1 MRLSQKLNLWQKLLK
16 KKMSKLVVIN
26 QDAKIGKNVKIDS
39 FSSIHENVIIGDNC
53 WIGSNVTIYP
63 GARIGANCQIFPGAV
78 ISAIPQDLKFQG
90 ENTTAVIGE
99 NVIIRECVTI
109 NRGTSHSNTTIV
121 GDNTFLMA
129 YSHVAHDCVINNN
142 VIIANGVAIAGH
154 VEIDEYAII
163 GGLSAIQQFSK
174 IGKFSMVSGGSLVR
188 KDVPPYIKVAKEP
201 LRFIGINKIG
211 LKRNNFNKEK
221 IENIS
226 SIFRIIFQEGNNI
239 SKAIEILEK
248 NHDCSNEK
256 QEILKFIKNSK
267 TGIIKGFY

>member
-1 MRLSQKLNLWQKLLK
+1 
-16 KKMSKLVVIN
+16 MSKLVVIN
-26 QDAKIGKNVKIDS
+26 KNAKIGKNLKIDS

-63 GARIGANCQIFPGAV
+63 GARIGSNCQIFPGAV

-90 ENTTAVIGE
+90 EKTTVIIGN

-109 NRGTSHSNTTIV
+109 NRGTSHSNTTLI
-121 GDNTFLMA
+121 GDHTFLMA
-129 YSHVAHDCVINNN
+129 YSHVAHDCIINNN

-154 VEIDEYAII
+154 VEIDEYAIV

-211 LKRNNFNKEK
+211 LKRNNFEKEK
-221 IENIS
+221 IEQIS

-239 SKAIEILEK
+239 SKAIKILEK
-248 NHDCSNEK
+248 HQDDSTEK
-256 QEILKFIKNSK
+256 KEILKFIKNSK

>member
-1 MRLSQKLNLWQKLLK
+1 
-16 KKMSKLVVIN
+16 MS
-26 QDAKIGKNVKIDS
+26 
-39 FSSIHENVIIGDNC
+39 IGDNC

-63 GARIGANCQIFPGAV
+63 GARIGSNCQIFPGAV

-90 ENTTAVIGE
+90 EDTTAIIGN

-109 NRGTSHSNTTIV
+109 NRGTGHSNTTHV

-129 YSHVAHDCVINNN
+129 YSHIAHDCCIKNN

-154 VEIDEYAII
+154 VEIDEHAII

-211 LKRNNFNKEK
+211 LKRNSFNKEE

-226 SIFRIIFQEGNNI
+226 AIFRVIFQDGNNI

-248 NHDCSNEK
+248 SQGNSSEK
-256 QEILKFIKNSK
+256 KEILKFIKNSK
-267 TGIIKGFY
+267 IGIVKGFY

>member
-1 MRLSQKLNLWQKLLK
+1 MKEFTKI
-16 KKMSKLVVIN
+16 SK
-26 QDAKIGKNVKIDS
+26 DAIIGKNLHIDP
-39 FSSIHENVIIGDNC
+39 FSVIHENVIIGDNC

-63 GARIGANCQIFPGAV
+63 GARIGSNCQIFPGAV
-78 ISAIPQDLKFQG
+78 ISAIPQDLKFNG
-90 ENTTAVIGE
+90 EDTTAIIGD

-109 NRGTSHSNTTIV
+109 NRGTSYCNKTMV

-129 YSHVAHDCVINNN
+129 YSHVAHDCIIKNN

-163 GGLSAIQQFSK
+163 GGLSAIQQFTK
-174 IGKFSMVSGGSLVR
+174 IGKFSMISGGSLVR

-211 LKRNNFNKEK
+211 LERNNFKKNE
-221 IENIS
+221 IDNIS

-239 SKAIEILEK
+239 SKAIEIIEK
-248 NHDCSNEK
+248 SDKKDNEK
-256 QEILKFIKNSK
+256 AEILKFIKNSK
-267 TGIIKGFY
+267 IGIVKGFY

>member
-1 MRLSQKLNLWQKLLK
+1 MN
-16 KKMSKLVVIN
+16 KLVDIN
-26 QDAKIGKNVKIDS
+26 KNAQIGKNLKIEA

-63 GARIGANCQIFPGAV
+63 GARIGSNCQIFPGSV
-78 ISAIPQDLKFQG
+78 ISAIPQDLKFKG
-90 ENTTAVIGE
+90 ENTTAFIGN

-109 NRGTSHSNTTIV
+109 NRGTSYSDTTIV
-121 GDNTFLMA
+121 EDNCFLMA
-129 YSHVAHDCVINNN
+129 YSHVAHDCIIKNN
-142 VIIANGVAIAGH
+142 VIVANGVAIAGH

-174 IGKFSMVSGGSLVR
+174 IGKFSMISGGSLVR

-211 LKRNNFNKEK
+211 LKRNNFKKEQ

-239 SKAIEILEK
+239 SKAIEIIEK
-248 NHDCSNEK
+248 NEEISNEK
-256 QEILKFIKNSK
+256 KEILKFIKNSK
-267 TGIIKGFY
+267 SGIVKGFY

>member
-1 MRLSQKLNLWQKLLK
+1 MKEFTKI
-16 KKMSKLVVIN
+16 SK
-26 QDAKIGKNVKIDS
+26 DAIIGKNLQIDP
-39 FSSIHENVIIGDNC
+39 FSVIHENVIIGDNC

-63 GARIGANCQIFPGAV
+63 GARIGSNCQIFPGAV
-78 ISAIPQDLKFQG
+78 ISAIPQDLKFKG
-90 ENTTAVIGE
+90 EDTTAIIGN

-109 NRGTSHSNTTIV
+109 NRGTSYCNKTMV

-129 YSHVAHDCVINNN
+129 YSHVAHDCIIKNN

-163 GGLSAIQQFSK
+163 GGLSAIQQFTK
-174 IGKFSMVSGGSLVR
+174 IGKFSMISGGSLVR

-211 LKRNNFNKEK
+211 LERNNFEK
-221 IENIS
+221 TEIDNIS

-239 SKAIEILEK
+239 SKAIEIIEK
-248 NHDCSNEK
+248 SDKKDNEK
-256 QEILKFIKNSK
+256 AEILKFIKNSK
-267 TGIIKGFY
+267 IGIVKGFY

>member
-1 MRLSQKLNLWQKLLK
+1 MTEFTKI
-16 KKMSKLVVIN
+16 SK
-26 QDAKIGKNVKIDS
+26 DAIIGKNLHIDP
-39 FSSIHENVIIGDNC
+39 FSVIHENVIIGDNC

-63 GARIGANCQIFPGAV
+63 GARIGSNCQIFPGAV
-78 ISAIPQDLKFQG
+78 ISAIPQDLKFKG
-90 ENTTAVIGE
+90 EDTTAIIGD

-109 NRGTSHSNTTIV
+109 NRGTSYCNKTMV

-129 YSHVAHDCVINNN
+129 YSHVAHDCIIKNN

-163 GGLSAIQQFSK
+163 GGLSAIQQFTK
-174 IGKFSMVSGGSLVR
+174 IGKFSMISGGSLVR

-211 LKRNNFNKEK
+211 LERNNFKKTE
-221 IENIS
+221 IDNIS

-239 SKAIEILEK
+239 SKAIEIIEK
-248 NHDCSNEK
+248 SDKKDNEK
-256 QEILKFIKNSK
+256 AEILKFIKNSK
-267 TGIIKGFY
+267 IGIVKGFY

>member
-1 MRLSQKLNLWQKLLK
+1 
-16 KKMSKLVVIN
+16 MSKLTLISKK
-26 QDAKIGKNVKIDS
+26 AKIGSNLKIDP

-53 WIGSNVTIYP
+53 WIGSNVTIFP
-63 GARIGANCQIFPGAV
+63 GARIGSNCQIFPGAV

-90 ENTTAVIGE
+90 EDTTTFIGD

-109 NRGTSHSNTTIV
+109 NRGTSHSKTTKV

-129 YSHVAHDCVINNN
+129 YSHVAHDCIIKNN
-142 VIIANGVAIAGH
+142 VILANGVAIAGH

-174 IGKFSMVSGGSLVR
+174 IGKFSMISGGSLVR

-201 LRFIGINKIG
+201 LRFIGINTIG
-211 LKRNNFNKEK
+211 LKRHDFSKDQ
-221 IENIS
+221 IENIAS
-226 SIFRIIFQEGNNI
+226 VFRIIFQDGNNI

-248 NHDCSNEK
+248 NQDKSHEK
-256 QEILKFIKNSK
+256 EEILKFIKNSK
-267 TGIIKGFY
+267 IGIVKVFY